1 VPSLAEGIAALTA
14 HVTSSEVDAA
24 KQYVVFPNFFFPMTA
39 DSVASDG
46 RPAAFD
52 FIHRV
57 NMIPDEPPTFAMTAS
72 FVWNVYENVLDNRVL
87 PSSPDA
93 QQGYARRFAAAKATM
108 GDGILTP
115 QEHRYFETSVLPGD
129 LSTASW
135 TSTELGPD
143 KIKTLAAL
151 LSPVLQQWLQRFNLL
166 PELGD
171 RFLESV
177 HFERLT
183 LVVLRPWFD
192 PQVFAW
198 RFWNMPGEPVSD
210 GGDPPKGRLPGV
222 IGKLVLV
229 RNLKMKLAA
238 APLSAVNVVFRRV
251 TPTAGEQPQR
261 PQEPVEHLATLAG
274 AGLRGAMPLMLRS
287 PLLPSGHDLKF
298 QIDKQK
304 TALATEIS
312 AVAGSQMFHVPF
324 SYDTEGPR
332 ALVNASLQTANAAV
346 AANRRELA
354 AAHQRYEAYK
364 AAYNRGRVVDHRK
377 NAKKVDPKKPPR
389 PPFDEA
395 PWRATFARLE
405 SRIAQ
410 AQGEVTRWT
419 KQSGELDKLQAI
431 QADPTNYVLALVCD
445 RLLKSPDPDPALFP
459 TS

>member
-1 VPSLAEGIAALTA
+1 
-14 HVTSSEVDAA
+14 
-24 KQYVVFPNFFFPMTA
+24 
-39 DSVASDG
+39 
-46 RPAAFD
+46 
-52 FIHRV
+52 
-57 NMIPDEPPTFAMTAS
+57 
-72 FVWNVYENVLDNRVL
+72 
-87 PSSPDA
+87 
-93 QQGYARRFAAAKATM
+93 
-108 GDGILTP
+108 
-115 QEHRYFETSVLPGD
+115 
-129 LSTASW
+129 
-135 TSTELGPD
+135 
-143 KIKTLAAL
+143 
-151 LSPVLQQWLQRFNLL
+151 
-166 PELGD
+166 
-171 RFLESV
+171 
-177 HFERLT
+177 
-183 LVVLRPWFD
+183 
-192 PQVFAW
+192 
-198 RFWNMPGEPVSD
+198 
-210 GGDPPKGRLPGV
+210 V

-410 AQGEVTRWT
+410 A
-419 KQSGELDKLQAI
+419 
-431 QADPTNYVLALVCD
+431 
-445 RLLKSPDPDPALFP
+445 
-459 TS
+459 